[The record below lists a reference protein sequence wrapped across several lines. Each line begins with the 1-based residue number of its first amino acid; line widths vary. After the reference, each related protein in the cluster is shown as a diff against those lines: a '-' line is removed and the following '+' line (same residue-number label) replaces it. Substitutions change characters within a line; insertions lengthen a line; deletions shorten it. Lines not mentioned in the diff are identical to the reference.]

1 MSGVHQTISRLREL
15 RLTSMAEAYSVQLQQ
30 PKLHQLSFDDRFGLL
45 VEHEASE
52 RDSKKLKRLVR
63 SAGFPESASLEDAD
77 YRASRDIDKGFIAS
91 LASCEWIRQ
100 QLNLIVLGATGVG
113 KTWLACAFGS
123 QACRQRLPAT
133 FFRASD
139 LYQEIAVASHD
150 GSLPK
155 LKAGLIKPSL
165 LIIDD
170 FGLSEISSQAAQVLL
185 DVVDRRM
192 RTGSLLIT
200 SQFTTDQW
208 HGFFPDPT
216 LADAILDRVVHQAH
230 RITLKGES
238 MRKLQA
244 KRKMPP
250 A

>member
-150 GSLPK
+150 GSLPINP
-155 LKAGLIKPSL
+155 AIK
-165 LIIDD
+165 
-170 FGLSEISSQAAQVLL
+170 
-185 DVVDRRM
+185 
-192 RTGSLLIT
+192 
-200 SQFTTDQW
+200 
-208 HGFFPDPT
+208 
-216 LADAILDRVVHQAH
+216 
-230 RITLKGES
+230 
-238 MRKLQA
+238 
-244 KRKMPP
+244 
-250 A
+250 

>member
-100 QLNLIVLGATGVG
+100 QLNLIVLGATGV
-113 KTWLACAFGS
+113 
-123 QACRQRLPAT
+123 
-133 FFRASD
+133 
-139 LYQEIAVASHD
+139 
-150 GSLPK
+150 
-155 LKAGLIKPSL
+155 
-165 LIIDD
+165 
-170 FGLSEISSQAAQVLL
+170 
-185 DVVDRRM
+185 
-192 RTGSLLIT
+192 
-200 SQFTTDQW
+200 
-208 HGFFPDPT
+208 
-216 LADAILDRVVHQAH
+216 
-230 RITLKGES
+230 
-238 MRKLQA
+238 
-244 KRKMPP
+244 
-250 A
+250 